1 MSTAAAVAWFGVLL
15 QCYLSLN
22 LATANGQTIAHGVVI
37 FLGFFTVLTNILV
50 CLALTLPLI
59 VRASPAGKFLSGPFA
74 VGGIAANIAFVAI
87 SYHFLLRNI
96 WNPQGAQL
104 LADMLL
110 HYVVP
115 ALFVV
120 YWLVYSRTGSLRWV
134 HPFFWSL
141 YPAAYFIY
149 VLARGELTGIYPYG
163 FMDVSAIGY
172 RHSIVNALGL
182 LIGFIVLGSLFV
194 GLDRFGRRAAF

>member
-1 MSTAAAVAWFGVLL
+1 MLGDLL
-15 QCYLSLN
+15 
-22 LATANGQTIAHGVVI
+22 
-37 FLGFFTVLTNILV
+37 
-50 CLALTLPLI
+50 P
-59 VRASPAGKFLSGPFA
+59 
-74 VGGIAANIAFVAI
+74 
-87 SYHFLLRNI
+87 
-96 WNPQGAQL
+96 
-104 LADMLL
+104 

-134 HPFFWSL
+134 HPFFC

-149 VLARGELTGIYPYG
+149 VLARGDLSGIYSYG

-172 RHSIVNALGL
+172 RHTIVNSLGL
-182 LIGFIVLGSLFV
+182 LIGFIVLGSLSV